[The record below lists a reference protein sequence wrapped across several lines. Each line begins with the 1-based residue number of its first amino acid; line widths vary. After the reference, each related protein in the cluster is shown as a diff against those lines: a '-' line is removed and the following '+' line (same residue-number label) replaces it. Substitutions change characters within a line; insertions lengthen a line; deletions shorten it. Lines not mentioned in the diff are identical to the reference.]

1 MFVCFSDR
9 SNIVGHESF
18 FLPHVL
24 PGNDGGFAHR
34 RMRIQHRL
42 DFAQLDPESAQFDL
56 MINAPQA
63 LDRSVWPPPRQI
75 ARGIQPGRTIDRD
88 KGVGYEFFRRQLRAV
103 EIAPCQAVAAQVQF
117 ARRTDGHWLQVRI
130 KDVRLSIS
138 QRFAD
143 ADRDVGAS
151 YLASGGQNG
160 GLGRTV
166 KVPEARPFW
175 GATAPPVHA
184 AMVRPW
190 KSS

>member
-1 MFVCFSDR
+1 
-9 SNIVGHESF
+9 
-18 FLPHVL
+18 
-24 PGNDGGFAHR
+24 
-34 RMRIQHRL
+34 MRIQHRL

-75 ARGIQPGRTIDRD
+75 ARAIQPGRTIHRD
-88 KGVGYEFFRRQLRAV
+88 KGVGYEFFCRQLRAV

-117 ARRTDGHWLQVRI
+117 ARRADGHWLQVRI

-143 ADRDVGAS
+143 ADRAVGAG
-151 YLASGGQNG
+151 YLATGGPDG

-166 KVPEARPFW
+166 KVPEARPFGEQPRRQFTRQW
-175 GATAPPVHA
+175 FARANHLELRTAWPTRIEQHLPRHWCGLQESGLA
-184 AMVRPW
+184 
-190 KSS
+190 